1 MALNL
6 QKVKNSGK
14 DGNRPI
20 HEYQEDLEVALATF
34 EQETGVLLDPFVR
47 RTLGARDFT
56 LNSKK
61 DRSYTHPFPFIA
73 SYGRYVF
80 SCVSVPADIDDGKSD
95 FTNLYVVATRTHL
108 VAIFNDP
115 HWVYNSFF
123 GGAVL
128 KLLASYEEK
137 ETADIPE
144 LVFNIL
150 GFAVASLDHALDA
163 LSNRHERFAKKIKS
177 VDKDDGLALEQEVDH
192 RLPALESLQIE
203 TSSLGSVVIETAR
216 VVAKVAAGAVETDE
230 LGGSR
235 DYFSDESK
243 AALGGLQIHSAHLE
257 VFHKSLLY
265 DVEALIALLDRYQEK
280 SLTIATHRVTAFGAL
295 ILVPNLLFDYFGQS
309 FNPLPDWFRHYGY
322 VATFAAMIIYWV
334 LHGLWFRRRRYL

>member
-1 MALNL
+1 VAHNL

-14 DGNRPI
+14 DGNRPVT
-20 HEYQEDLEVALATF
+20 EYQSDLDAALATF
-34 EQETGVLLDPFVR
+34 ERETGVQLDPFVR
-47 RTLGARDFT
+47 RTLGAKNFT

-61 DRSYTHPFPFIA
+61 DRSYTHPFPFIM
-73 SYGRYVF
+73 SYGKYVF
-80 SCVSVPADIDDGKSD
+80 GCVSVPADIDDGKSD
-95 FTNLYVVATRTHL
+95 FTNLYLVATRTHL

-128 KLLASYEEK
+128 KLLGAYEER

-144 LVFNIL
+144 LVSKIL
-150 GFAVASLDHALDA
+150 GFGVASLDHALDA
-163 LSNRHERFAKKIKS
+163 LSNRYERFAKKIKS
-177 VDKDDGLALEQEVDH
+177 VDKDDGLALEREVDH
-192 RLPALESLQIE
+192 RLPALETLQIE
-203 TSSLGSVVIETAR
+203 TSALGSVVAETAR
-216 VVAKVAAGAVETDE
+216 IVARVAAGQVETAEAEHPHDF
-230 LGGSR
+230 
-235 DYFSDESK
+235 FSEESK
-243 AALGGLQIHSAHLE
+243 ATLSGMQIHAAHLE

-295 ILVPNLLFDYFGQS
+295 ILVPNLLFDYFGQA
-309 FNPLPDWFRHYGY
+309 FNPLPDWLRASGFAVTA
-322 VATFAAMIIYWV
+322 VATLAYWI